1 MQYRNASSVVAL
13 AVTVIVSLIIA
24 QSHAREDATVVEID
38 GGKVRGVSSDGL
50 LTFKGIPFARPPVGN
65 LRWRAPQPVEPWQG
79 VRDAKIVG
87 ADPMQP
93 AHLATPGA
101 TISEDC
107 LYLNVWSPDSAHT
120 SARLPVMVWIYG
132 GGLVKGGAAL
142 YPGQFLARQGIV
154 VVTFNYRLGRIGF
167 FAHPAPAAEAPDEPR
182 GNYGYMDQ
190 IAALKWV
197 QRNIAGFGGDPDN
210 VTIAGE
216 SAGGGSVLVLLTSP
230 MARGL
235 FQRAI
240 LESPGLPTAR
250 AAASPMRNL
259 DSAESIAVEYARAHG
274 ITGDNTTTL
283 AALRALTGEELTRGL
298 EAYGLAVFGGPEIA
312 GLSHSIIDGRL
323 VVEAPETALRAGRQT
338 MVPVIVGANDR
349 DMAVTPALTKDALF
363 AKLGPRAVEARK
375 LYDPTGSASFDD
387 VRQAVCADFSMIE
400 PSRILAEW
408 MADAGQRAYFYRF
421 AYVPDA
427 WREKLPGAIHAGELI
442 FVFDCVRL
450 LVGEKTTAADLA
462 MAKTVSGYWVDFI
475 KTGDPNGDGRPQW
488 KPYDPSTR
496 DVMSFTGTGVAYGA
510 DPLKTR
516 LDLWR
521 EVWDPGR

>member
-1 MQYRNASSVVAL
+1 
-13 AVTVIVSLIIA
+13 
-24 QSHAREDATVVEID
+24 
-38 GGKVRGVSSDGL
+38 
-50 LTFKGIPFARPPVGN
+50 
-65 LRWRAPQPVEPWQG
+65 
-79 VRDAKIVG
+79 
-87 ADPMQP
+87 
-93 AHLATPGA
+93 
-101 TISEDC
+101 
-107 LYLNVWSPDSAHT
+107 
-120 SARLPVMVWIYG
+120 
-132 GGLVKGGAAL
+132 
-142 YPGQFLARQGIV
+142 
-154 VVTFNYRLGRIGF
+154 
-167 FAHPAPAAEAPDEPR
+167 
-182 GNYGYMDQ
+182 
-190 IAALKWV
+190 
-197 QRNIAGFGGDPDN
+197 
-210 VTIAGE
+210 
-216 SAGGGSVLVLLTSP
+216 
-230 MARGL
+230 
-235 FQRAI
+235 
-240 LESPGLPTAR
+240 
-250 AAASPMRNL
+250 
-259 DSAESIAVEYARAHG
+259 
-274 ITGDNTTTL
+274 
-283 AALRALTGEELTRGL
+283 
-298 EAYGLAVFGGPEIA
+298 
-312 GLSHSIIDGRL
+312 
-323 VVEAPETALRAGRQT
+323 
-338 MVPVIVGANDR
+338 VGANDR

-427 WREKLPGAIHAGELI
+427 WREKLPGAVHAGELI

>member
-1 MQYRNASSVVAL
+1 MKYRTAPVAVVVL
-13 AVTVIVSLIIA
+13 AITVIVADSR
-24 QSHAREDATVVEID
+24 SHAHPDPTVVTVD
-38 GGKVRGVSSDGL
+38 GGKVRGVATDGL

-65 LRWRAPQPVEPWQG
+65 LRWRAPQPVEPWKG
-79 VRDAKIVG
+79 IRDANAAG

-93 AHLATPGA
+93 ADLASPGV

-107 LYLNVWSPDSAHT
+107 LYLNVWSPTSTPASAH
-120 SARLPVMVWIYG
+120 LPVMVWIYG
-132 GGLVKGGAAL
+132 GGLVKGGAAI

-167 FAHPAPAAEAPDEPR
+167 FAHPAPAAEAPGEPR

-190 IAALKWV
+190 IAALEWV

-210 VTIAGE
+210 VTLAGE
-216 SAGGGSVLVLLTSP
+216 SAGGGSVLVMLTSP

-259 DSAESIAVEYARAHG
+259 DSAESIAIEYARAHG
-274 ITGDNTTTL
+274 ITGDNAAAL
-283 AALRALTGEELTRGL
+283 AALRALSAEELTRGL

-323 VVEAPETALRAGRQT
+323 VVEAPEAALRAGRQAR
-338 MVPVIVGANDR
+338 VPVIVGANDD
-349 DMAVTPALTKDALF
+349 DMAVTPAQTKDALF
-363 AKLGPRAVEARK
+363 ARLGPRAVEARK
-375 LYDPTGSASFDD
+375 LYDPTGNASFDV
-387 VRQAVCADFSMIE
+387 VRQAVCADFGMIE

-408 MADAGQRAYFYRF
+408 MTDAGQRAYFYRF
-421 AYVPDA
+421 AYVPES
-427 WREKLPGAIHAGELI
+427 WRVKLSGAIHAGELI
-442 FVFDCVRL
+442 FVFDCVPL
-450 LVGEKTTAADLA
+450 LVGEKTTTTDLA
-462 MAKTVSGYWVDFI
+462 MAKTVSGYWIDFI
-475 KTGDPNGDGRPQW
+475 KTGNPNGGGRPEW
-488 KPYDPSTR
+488 KPYDASTR
-496 DVMSFTGTGVAYGA
+496 DVMNFTDAGAAYGT
-510 DPLKTR
+510 DPLKER